1 MSARAAIAFAGL
13 VVLCVQDVYLT
24 TAWSQEEEAAESE
37 QAQQPAE
44 RDGPRVRRLGDS
56 LSVDPD
62 AEWVPSFDNSQA
74 NAQVNALLEQAEQA
88 LDAGNLVTPPD
99 ASALYYFQQ
108 VLDLEPANA
117 RAGDGV
123 GRVADAL
130 VAAAR
135 SAAGA
140 GDRAQAQSL
149 IDQVKG
155 FRPNYPGLRTLE
167 DQISQREEID
177 AALAAAREQLAAS
190 DLDAALAGFRAVIE
204 LDANNSEAQ
213 SGIEQVEAALL
224 SRVEAA
230 IAAGDLEDAAAAL
243 DRAAAVRDGSSAVS
257 EAEGE
262 LLSARNQQLADT
274 LSQASDAVASG
285 ELERAE
291 TLITQLRDVDYQ
303 PDALSS
309 LEAEIENI
317 RRLRAYPAGS
327 TFSDDL
333 SSGGS
338 GPVMVV
344 VPDGSF
350 TMGSP
355 SRERERS
362 DSEGP
367 QTTVTFAIPFAL
379 AEAEITVAQFRAFIN
394 DTGYVTDAETAG
406 ESTIYN
412 VLAGSLKDEA
422 GVTWQQDFQG
432 QDANDEDPV
441 VHVSWNDATAYA
453 QWLAEQTGENYRL
466 PSEAEFE
473 YALRAGTQSRFWW
486 GDDSPRDEVE
496 NLTGERDKMAGRWE
510 WPEPF
515 DRYGDDHWGI
525 APAKSFQP
533 NPFGLYDMGGNA
545 LEWVQDCY
553 HSSLEGLDPGGDAY
567 TSGSCGTRVL
577 KGGGWAVPP
586 RMSRSASRSSAQPD
600 RVTCLVGFRV
610 AKDL

>member
-1 MSARAAIAFAGL
+1 MSVKAAIAFAGL
-13 VVLCVQDVYLT
+13 VVLCTHDVFFT
-24 TAWSQEEEAAESE
+24 PAFSQEEDAAEGEDSS
-37 QAQQPAE
+37 QPVE

-74 NAQVNALLEQAEQA
+74 NSQIGALLEQAEEA
-88 LDAGNLVTPPD
+88 LSAGNLVSPPES
-99 ASALYYFQQ
+99 SALFYFQQ
-108 VLDLEPANA
+108 VLQMEPANP

-135 SAAGA
+135 SAASA

-149 IDQVKG
+149 VDQVKS

-167 DQISQREEID
+167 DQISQREEIE
-177 AALAAAREQLAAS
+177 AGLAAAREQLAAS
-190 DLDAALAGFRAVIE
+190 DLDAALAGFQAVLGI
-204 LDANNSEAQ
+204 DSNNAEAQ
-213 SGIEQVEAALL
+213 SGIEQIEAAYL

-230 IAAGDLEDAAAAL
+230 IAAGDLEAAAGAL
-243 DRAAAVRDGSSAVS
+243 DQAAAVRDGSSAVR
-257 EAEGE
+257 EAEASI
-262 LLSARNQQLADT
+262 LAARNQQLADR
-274 LSQASDAVASG
+274 LAEARDALAAG
-285 ELERAE
+285 QLDRAE
-291 TLITQLRDVDYQ
+291 SAISELRGANYEVDTLAAMET
-303 PDALSS
+303 
-309 LEAEIENI
+309 EIANI

-333 SSGGS
+333 SSGGV

-344 VPDGSF
+344 VPEGSF
-350 TMGSP
+350 TMGSA
-355 SRERERS
+355 SRERDRG
-362 DSEGP
+362 DNEGP
-367 QTTVTFAIPFAL
+367 QTSVTFTIPFGL
-379 AEAEITVAQFRAFIN
+379 AEGEVTVAQFRAFV
-394 DTGYVTDAETAG
+394 DATGYVTDAEQAG
-406 ESTIYN
+406 QSTIYN

-422 GVTWQQDFQG
+422 GVSWRQDFQG
-432 QDANDEDPV
+432 QGANDEDPV
-441 VHVSWNDATAYA
+441 VHVSWNDANAYA
-453 QWLAEQTGENYRL
+453 EWLANETGENYRL

-473 YALRAGTQSRFWW
+473 YALRGGSETRFWW
-486 GDDSPRDEVE
+486 GDGSPRDEVE

-533 NPFGLYDMGGNA
+533 NAFGLYDMGGNA

-553 HSSLEGLDPGGDAY
+553 HSSLDGLDAAGKPYVGG
-567 TSGSCGTRVL
+567 TCGTRVL
-577 KGGGWAVPP
+577 KGGGWALPP